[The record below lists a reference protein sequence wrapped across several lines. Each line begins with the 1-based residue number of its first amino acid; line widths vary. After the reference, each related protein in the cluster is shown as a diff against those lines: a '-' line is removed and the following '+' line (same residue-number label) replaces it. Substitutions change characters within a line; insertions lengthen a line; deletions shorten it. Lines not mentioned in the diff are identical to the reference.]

1 MYVLKNYTSI
11 MILLKFPFN
20 DCIFINFRIFPME
33 RLIHYYIFLIC
44 ICLLS
49 KFLGKQRKPSAL
61 NVEQRNEKLVN
72 NYIDAII
79 EHRFDAMN
87 VMFF

>member
-1 MYVLKNYTSI
+1 MK
-11 MILLKFPFN
+11 
-20 DCIFINFRIFPME
+20 
-33 RLIHYYIFLIC
+33 RLIHYYIFLIS

-49 KFLGKQRKPSAL
+49 KFLGKQNKSSAL
-61 NVEQRNEKLVN
+61 NVEQRNENLVK

-87 VMFF
+87 VMFFNFLNENIRL